1 MDKLGIQDGLNS
13 INEWRSHNGF
23 AVLKLG
29 RTTCEQH
36 TSLLNSCQKVKPY
49 IHFPG
54 LNHFGNF
61 WPLDEDADEL
71 APDDDDQLAVDDP
84 PPLPLSSSS
93 ATPLLLLPGLLST
106 SFVLAMDYVKV

>member
-1 MDKLGIQDGLNS
+1 MKL
-13 INEWRSHNGF
+13 
-23 AVLKLG
+23 A
-29 RTTCEQH
+29 RTTREQH
-36 TSLLNSCQKVKPY
+36 TSLLSSCQKVKPY

-84 PPLPLSSSS
+84 PLPLSSSS
-93 ATPLLLLPGLLST
+93 VAPLLLLPGLLST
-106 SFVLAMDYVKV
+106 SFVLAMDHVKV